1 LQTITIIITI
11 ISDDVMANDEP
22 MVAQLP
28 ENGAA
33 GSVQQLPQFQI
44 RRTRTS
50 ELYSTTMQKDVRP
63 VYSKGRI
70 VRPIVLAHENEE
82 EEEPNDVE
90 ALPFGWTDLQQQQQH
105 Q

>member
-1 LQTITIIITI
+1 LQHNKYF
-11 ISDDVMANDEP
+11 ISDDVMGTDEP
-22 MVAQLP
+22 LVAQLP
-28 ENGAA
+28 ENGGAA
-33 GSVQQLPQFQI
+33 ASVQQLPQFQI

-70 VRPIVLAHENEE
+70 VRPIVLAGADDE

-90 ALPFGWTDLQQQQQH
+90 ALPFGWTDLQQPQ
-105 Q
+105 